1 MGQAKFA
8 ENLRASPFNKDL
20 SNETTFSLIH
30 LAGQVKYIKIGVHY
44 LLIQSVLK
52 DLLCKKEMNLEE

>member
-1 MGQAKFA
+1 MRP
-8 ENLRASPFNKDL
+8 LLAS
-20 SNETTFSLIH
+20 SI
-30 LAGQVKYIKIGVHY
+30 QVKYIKIGVLY